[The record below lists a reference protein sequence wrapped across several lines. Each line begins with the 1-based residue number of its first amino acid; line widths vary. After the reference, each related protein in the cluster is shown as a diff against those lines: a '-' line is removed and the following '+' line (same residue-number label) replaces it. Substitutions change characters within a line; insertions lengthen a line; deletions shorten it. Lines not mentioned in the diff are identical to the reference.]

1 MVFFYAFGGEERE
14 GDVGWYMAREASD
27 FGVCVLTMVAD
38 LLIDPTWDMALPAT
52 ISLLDDLCDE
62 GLIDGYMNASPCST
76 WSRARFRPGGPR
88 PLRHRGDWAWGLP
101 GPPFDDS

>member
-1 MVFFYAFGGEERE
+1 M
-14 GDVGWYMAREASD
+14 
-27 FGVCVLTMVAD
+27 T
-38 LLIDPTWDMALPAT
+38 LPAT

-101 GPPFDDS
+101 GLTASEQARVDEANLLCVSSVLQERAVAEQDRGHPSRAARGPGR